1 MTTPTT
7 HSRTR
12 SAILVALVTLA
23 FVVVSVGL
31 AFAEDGDETDPDDRN
46 LDEIKVTAKRV
57 NESTDDPPV
66 FVETIDMREYE
77 GRFVT
82 TPEVLARAVGVNVRD
97 FGGLGRLS
105 TVSIRGASAEQV
117 VILVDGVHVNPAS
130 GGGVDLSSIPPAHID
145 RIEVIRGG
153 DSAFFGDA
161 AIGGVVNI
169 VTKRAKDQAT
179 NTGSISYGS
188 FNTLQ
193 TSAARSQGFE
203 RASYMASVTY
213 FHSDGDFGFRNNNGT
228 EFNGEDDFDDIRKNN
243 EADNRGALV
252 KANFSPGSH
261 VEIGAQN
268 EFYSSERGV
277 PGLVTF
283 PSPNVH
289 EAELRNTATLTLAI
303 ADLPASRM
311 SWRTRVSYPYRE
323 DTYKDPRGEQT
334 GVPRRTEQATHSPD
348 VEQTIQYVWGEH
360 QIWTA
365 SGQYRR
371 DDLRDDDF
379 DNPTRDTVSGA
390 IRDQISLAKDIVTL
404 VPAVRYD
411 DISDTGDAW
420 SPKFGAAVKPLD
432 WMTLKANAGRSFRA
446 PSFAE
451 LYYNHGFVEGNVD
464 LEPERATSY
473 DAGAQLHTSWLFV
486 EGAAFRS
493 DIEDLIEYVLV
504 SGFRYKPYN
513 IGRARLDGVEL
524 ALTLEPVR
532 FASLSGSYTLLRAR
546 DLERDGEANAQ
557 IPGRPRHTG
566 FARAEGHWDVFT
578 PFVEFH
584 YIGGNF
590 VTAAN
595 TKLLPERKIWNVGLT
610 TRAGDYVTLGMEAKN
625 VGNDEAVDVRGFPL
639 PGRSVFMTVSVD
651 F

>member
-1 MTTPTT
+1 MAIPRNISL
-7 HSRTR
+7 SRFPIR
-12 SAILVALVTLA
+12 VVLLVCALIA
-23 FVVVSVGL
+23 
-31 AFAEDGDETDPDDRN
+31 AFAATAVAEDEPGAESEGKD
-46 LDEIKVTAKRV
+46 LDEYKVTARRV
-57 NESTDDPPV
+57 NESLADPPV
-66 FVETIDMREYE
+66 FVESIDMSEFE

-82 TPEVLARAVGVNVRD
+82 TPEVLARAAGVNVRD

-117 VILVDGVHVNPAS
+117 VVLVDGVRVNPAS
-130 GGGVDLSSIPPAHID
+130 GGGVDLSSIPPAHIE

-169 VTKRAKDQAT
+169 VTKRAKGET
-179 NTGSISYGS
+179 TTSGSLSYGS

-203 RASYMASVTY
+203 RASYLASATY
-213 FHSDGDFGFRNNNGT
+213 FHSDGNFGFRNNNGT
-228 EFNGEDDFDDIRKNN
+228 EFNDADDFDDIRKNN
-243 EADNRGALV
+243 EADNRGALM
-252 KANFSPGSH
+252 KANFVPGNH
-261 VEIGAQN
+261 IEIGAQN

-289 EAELRNTATLTLAI
+289 EEELRNTATLTLAI
-303 ADLPASRM
+303 ADLPVNRL

-334 GVPRRTEQATHSPD
+334 GVPQRTEQATHSPD
-348 VEQTIQYVWGEH
+348 VEQTIQYVWGTH

-379 DNPTRDTVSGA
+379 DNPTRDTASGA
-390 IRDQISLAKDIVTL
+390 IRDQISLAKDVVTI

-411 DISDTGDAW
+411 DISDAGDAW

-432 WMTLKANAGRSFRA
+432 WFTIKGNAGRSFRA

-451 LYYNHGFVEGNVD
+451 LYFNHGFVEGNPELD
-464 LEPERATSY
+464 PERATSY
-473 DAGAQLHTSWLFV
+473 DAGAQLHTSWLFF

-524 ALTLEPVR
+524 SMRFEPIR
-532 FASLSGSYTLLRAR
+532 FAALSGTYTLLRAR
-546 DLERDGEANAQ
+546 DLERGGDADAQ

-566 FARAEGHWDVFT
+566 FARAEGRWDVFT

-584 YIGGNF
+584 YVGGNF
-590 VTAAN
+590 ITAAN

-610 TRAGDYVTLGMEAKN
+610 TRAGDHVTLGMEAKN
-625 VGNDEAVDVRGFPL
+625 VGNDEAVDIRGFPL
-639 PGRSVFMTVSVD
+639 PGRSVFMTVAVD